1 MRLRPLLTRWMHA
14 LQRRRFVARLA
25 SIDARRS
32 RLESLPPAADRSKAL
47 SVARELES
55 LCIERAQLRY
65 YLAEADETGGA
76 PMASS
81 TYRRQDR
88 AVPTNCSSGHSPRLR
103 SSLPNATHR

>member
-14 LQRRRFVARLA
+14 LQRRRCVARLGR
-25 SIDARRS
+25 IDARRS
-32 RLESLPPAADRSKAL
+32 RLESRPASTDRSEAL

-55 LCIERAQLRY
+55 LCIERARLRY
-65 YLAEADETGGA
+65 YIAEVDGA
-76 PMASS
+76 GRAPIASS
-81 TYRRQDR
+81 TYRKQER